1 MTGPPGDM
9 LRADDKEDAAMS
21 ADQRLADL
29 GLTLPSAPKP
39 IGNYVPFRLAGNLL
53 FLSGVGPRRADE
65 SMITGKVGA
74 DVSVEQGY
82 EAAKLCGL
90 NLLVNM
96 IAAVGTLERVDT
108 VLKVLGMVNAV
119 PNFTRHPE
127 VINGCT
133 DLFVQVLG
141 DGGRPARSAVGMG
154 SLPLNIAVEV
164 EAIVL
169 VKGI

>member
-1 MTGPPGDM
+1 MN
-9 LRADDKEDAAMS
+9 

-29 GLTLPSAPKP
+29 GLTLPPPAKP
-39 IGNYVPFRLAGNLL
+39 LGNYVPFRLAGNLL

-65 SMITGKVGA
+65 TMITGKVGA
-74 DVSVEQGY
+74 DLTVEQAY

-119 PNFTRHPE
+119 PTFTNHPK
-127 VINGCT
+127 VIDGCT

-141 DGGRPARSAVGMG
+141 EGGRPARSAVGMG

-169 VKGI
+169 VRGT

>member
-1 MTGPPGDM
+1 
-9 LRADDKEDAAMS
+9 MS
-21 ADQRLADL
+21 ADKNLADL
-29 GLTLPSAPKP
+29 GLALPSPPKP

-65 SMITGKVGA
+65 TMMTGKVGA
-74 DVSVEQGY
+74 DVTVEQGC

-119 PNFTRHPE
+119 PDFTRHPE

-141 DGGRPARSAVGMG
+141 DSGRSAVGMG
-154 SLPLNIAVEV
+154 SLPRNIAVEV

-169 VKGI
+169 IKGAA